1 MTHVGLI
8 IFILLSYETLKYFKV
23 TKLINENFN
32 VYKNFINQLKNSE
45 KRERLDEKEIFL
57 FSKKLLI
64 SSFKIFMVLI
74 FIILLIFI
82 NSLII
87 ENFSNFLI
95 SIKGIIETSI
105 ILFIYHNLRKNKWIN
120 TVSWKN

>member
-1 MTHVGLI
+1 MNHLGLI
-8 IFILLSYETLKYFKV
+8 IFILLSYEILKYFKV
-23 TKLINENFN
+23 TKLINENFD
-32 VYKNFINQLKNSE
+32 VYKNFINQFKKSVT
-45 KRERLDEKEIFL
+45 RERLNEKEIFL

-105 ILFIYHNLRKNKWIN
+105 ILFIYHNLRKKIN
-120 TVSWKN
+120 G

>member
-1 MTHVGLI
+1 MNHLGLI
-8 IFILLSYETLKYFKV
+8 IFILLSYEILKYFKV
-23 TKLINENFN
+23 TKLINENFD
-32 VYKNFINQLKNSE
+32 VYKNFINQFKKSE
-45 KRERLDEKEIFL
+45 TRERLNEKEIFL

-105 ILFIYHNLRKNKWIN
+105 ILFIYHNLRKKIN
-120 TVSWKN
+120 G

>member
-32 VYKNFINQLKNSE
+32 DNKNFINQLKNSE
-45 KRERLDEKEIFL
+45 KRERLDKKEIFL

-105 ILFIYHNLRKNKWIN
+105 ILFIYHNLRKKIN
-120 TVSWKN
+120 G

>member
-105 ILFIYHNLRKNKWIN
+105 ILFIYHNLRKKIN
-120 TVSWKN
+120 G